1 MCTDIESNTPD
12 KTAIAEDNN
21 QNQQLLS
28 KVALLEEDLE
38 KAKQELQSLQISYQQ
53 YRELVEE
60 CAQPSLC
67 ALAKNSDNPQSPLE
81 QLIATERM
89 NAIGQLAGGVAHDL
103 NNFLT
108 IILGYTE
115 DLIDGLPS
123 DSPLISEAEEILNA
137 GLRAHDLTHKLLSV
151 SHNQLFNAQT
161 IDLNGLI
168 TDLLEVLKQLVGG
181 NTIIIP
187 TLAENLPPVLSD
199 QNSIEQALVN
209 LIIRARDNMP
219 QGGRIGIETA
229 VITVDNNSILNYPNL
244 DHGQYVVLSISD
256 NCRGEECKKANR
268 MFEPYNIPEGR
279 TKGYGLALTM
289 AYCTIHQSGGKIT
302 VDHHQGMGSTIR
314 MFLPTQPFVETA
326 TPEPSEKPEHVSNN
340 ELILIVDDEESICNL
355 VKKMVENM
363 GYRTYVTSKC
373 HEAICAV
380 EEGLKPDLLISD
392 VVMPIMNGV
401 ELGERLQLMLPK
413 LSVLLMSGY
422 TDNVLENAGAIGKNY
437 PLMQKPFT
445 SKTLATQISSLLSKA
460 EPQTKSHAE
469 IFMLDDDDSIR
480 MLFQRSCKKRG
491 HNFAGAATPEEAL
504 EILAGNSFDIL
515 LVDRNLIGLSGIE
528 ALQQIRAAGFTTPAI
543 IFTGADTGEDK
554 HTFKALGVLKV
565 MEKSF
570 DNLPVF
576 QFIENYLGIV
586 HN

>member
-1 MCTDIESNTPD
+1 MCTDIKSNTTEKTTITED
-12 KTAIAEDNN
+12 KN
-21 QNQQLLS
+21 QFQQLQS
-28 KVALLEEDLE
+28 KVALLEEELE
-38 KAKQELQSLQISYQQ
+38 RAKQELQSLQISYQQ

-60 CAQPSLC
+60 CTQPSLC
-67 ALAKNSDNPQSPLE
+67 SLSEDSENPQSPLG
-81 QLIATERM
+81 QLISAERM

-115 DLIDGLPS
+115 GLIDGLPT

-137 GLRAHDLTHKLLSV
+137 GLRANDLAHKLLSV
-151 SHNQLFNAQT
+151 SHNHQLNAQA

-168 TDLLEVLKQLVGG
+168 TDLLDVLQQLVGG

-187 TLAENLPPVLSD
+187 TLAEKLPPVLSD

-219 QGGRIGIETA
+219 QGGRIGIETSI
-229 VITVDNNSILNYPNL
+229 ITVDNNSTLKYPYL
-244 DHGQYVVLSISD
+244 AYGQYVVLSISD
-256 NCRGEECKKANR
+256 NCKGENCKKANR
-268 MFEPYNIPEGR
+268 MFEPYHVPEGR
-279 TKGYGLALTM
+279 TRGYGLALTM

-302 VDHHQGMGSTIR
+302 VDHHQGMGTTIR
-314 MFLPTQPFVETA
+314 IFLPAQASVETA
-326 TPEPSEKPEHVSNN
+326 TPDPPENLEYVSNN

-355 VKKMVENM
+355 VKKMVESM
-363 GYRTYVTSKC
+363 GYRTYVTAKC
-373 HEAICAV
+373 QEAVRAV
-380 EEGLKPDLLISD
+380 EEGMKPDLLISD

-401 ELGERLQLMLPK
+401 ELGERLQLMLPN
-413 LSVLLMSGY
+413 LNVLLMSGY

-445 SKTLATQISSLLSKA
+445 SKTLASHISALLSKP
-460 EPQTKSHAE
+460 EPETKTHAE

-491 HNFAGAATPEEAL
+491 HNFTGAATPEEAL
-504 EILAGNSFDIL
+504 VILAGNTFDIL

-528 ALQQIRAAGFTTPAI
+528 ALQQIRAAGFTTPAM
-543 IFTGADTGEDK
+543 IFTGADTGEDE
-554 HTFKALGVLKV
+554 HTYKALGVLKV